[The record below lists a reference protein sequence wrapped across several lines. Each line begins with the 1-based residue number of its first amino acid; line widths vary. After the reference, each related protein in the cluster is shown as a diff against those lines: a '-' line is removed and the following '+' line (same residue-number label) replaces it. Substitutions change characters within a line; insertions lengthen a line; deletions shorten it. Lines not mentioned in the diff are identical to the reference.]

1 MKASWDAQLKP
12 LSIFATFVWI
22 HFTFIMDKG
31 VNCDYDYEL
40 IIARSKPFI
49 FFFQTKTM
57 ASFNVN
63 VDDVESNVSFTR
75 SKLRHWAT
83 KLRKKFPP

>member
-1 MKASWDAQLKP
+1 
-12 LSIFATFVWI
+12 
-22 HFTFIMDKG
+22 MDKG
-31 VNCDYDYEL
+31 INCDYDYEL
-40 IIARSKPFI
+40 IIARSKTFI
-49 FFFQTKTM
+49 MFFFQTKMM